1 MAKMNDFIYSI
12 YIKKENASATAFKL
26 KYGVNDDSFWLFKI
40 DIDNKVIAFGNS
52 ENENIKTVDYSFASN
67 REYKVNLVVNDGV
80 AKAYVDDSDISL
92 LTFKMDGYAAGEV
105 VDNLAESLLNYSG
118 RNLSSLNTLSGDIF
132 CSGYTILKV
141 VNLTDGNYKLSA
153 DEYVISN
160 GVITIKESY
169 LNTLENGTE
178 YKFRA
183 VTSLTDL
190 DFYVTTKE
198 VGAQV
203 NSLVEKYYRGDD
215 AKFEL
220 SEATTVKK
228 AVVDKNEI
236 EFTQNNELITI
247 KSKDLEALTSGEHV
261 VKFYTENGQPEA
273 KFSIYEVVETLPEV
287 PTPVNHMYFFIDI
300 AIFGVLIVGYILF
313 TQLSKKG
320 SKKV

>member
-40 DIDNKVIAFGNS
+40 DIDNKVITFGNN

>member
-12 YIKKENASATAFKL
+12 YIKKENVSATAFKL
-26 KYGVNDDSFWLFKI
+26 KYGVNNDSFWLFKI
-40 DIDNKVIAFGNS
+40 DIDNKVITFGNS

-118 RNLSSLNTLSGDIF
+118 RNLTSLNTLSGDIF

>member
-40 DIDNKVIAFGNS
+40 DIDNKVITFGNS
-52 ENENIKTVDYSFASN
+52 ENENIKTMDYSFASN